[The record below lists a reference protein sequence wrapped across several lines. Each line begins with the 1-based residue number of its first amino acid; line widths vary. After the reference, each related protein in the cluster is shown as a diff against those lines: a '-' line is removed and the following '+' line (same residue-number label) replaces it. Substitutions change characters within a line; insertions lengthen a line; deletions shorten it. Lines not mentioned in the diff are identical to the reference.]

1 MPELRSSAHTSHLQI
16 SFGDERPVASAPS
29 PGEVSDATDARLRE
43 LRRRVVDPVVRGLLA
58 DDELTS
64 LSVHWGR
71 DGTQGDAWVR
81 LTARGEVFEDYL
93 TAPDWGLADAT
104 SDQAGGPLALDLEA
118 VARRL
123 ASDLEDWIA
132 ESGFGW
138 GQQRQAR
145 YTLPS

>member
-1 MPELRSSAHTSHLQI
+1 MAYTSHVQI
-16 SFGDERPVASAPS
+16 SFGDEGPVAPS
-29 PGEVSDATDARLRE
+29 PRPGEGSDATDATLQE
-43 LRRRVVDPVVRGLLA
+43 LHRRVVDPVVRGLLA

-64 LSVHWGR
+64 LSLHWGR
-71 DGTQGDAWVR
+71 DGTPGDTWVR
-81 LTARGEVFEDYL
+81 LTARGEVFEDHL
-93 TAPDWGLADAT
+93 TAPDWGLDVT
-104 SDQAGGPLALDLEA
+104 SDPAGGPLALDLEA
-118 VARRL
+118 VAGRL